1 MATKNLFTMPSFFF
15 VPHNRSKEE
24 LEHFI
29 RKLEQQALETAEERH
44 PIYIKAGLKD
54 AKLVLDVG
62 CGNGAVT
69 KDVCN
74 HTNGMVI
81 AIDDSLDMLEIAK
94 KMLEGV
100 RNVQLCLGDAHALPF
115 KDNTF
120 DIAICNLLLMWVKD
134 PQQVVNEMARVVKKG
149 GKVVASLEPDFG
161 GKIHWPPYPKVDEIF
176 AGRAIKN
183 RGGDPYIGRKLRM
196 LFVRAGL
203 KTEVGLGNLRIW
215 SCEEDKE
222 SYMRARDFY
231 WNVLRKEGLS
241 EEEIKKWEEHHLKS
255 IEEGIEFNF
264 FPQFYAIG
272 VKE

>member
-1 MATKNLFTMPSFFF
+1 M
-15 VPHNRSKEE
+15 PHNRSKEE

-81 AIDDSLDMLEIAK
+81 AVDDSIDMIEIAK
-94 KMLEGV
+94 KMLAGI
-100 RNVQLCLGDAHALPF
+100 RNVQLCLGDAHSLPF

-120 DIAICNLLLMWVKD
+120 DIAICNLLLMWVKN
-134 PQQVVNEMARVVKKG
+134 PQQVVNEMTRVVKKG

-176 AGRAIKN
+176 AGKAIKN
-183 RGGDPYIGRKLRM
+183 KGGDPYIGRKLRM
-196 LFVRAGL
+196 LFVKAGL

-215 SCEEDKE
+215 SCEEDKQ
-222 SYMRARDFY
+222 SYMRARQFY
-231 WNVLRKEGLS
+231 WNVLRREGLS
-241 EEEIKKWEEHHLKS
+241 EDEIKEWEKHYLKS

-272 VKE
+272 IKE

>member
-1 MATKNLFTMPSFFF
+1 M
-15 VPHNRSKEE
+15 PHNRSREE

-29 RKLEQQALETAEERH
+29 RKLEQQALETAEERE

-54 AKLVLDVG
+54 AFLILDVG

-69 KDVCN
+69 RDICS
-74 HTNGMVI
+74 HTAGHVI
-81 AIDDSLDMLEIAK
+81 AIDDSEEMVEIAG
-94 KMLEGV
+94 KMLVGV
-100 RNVQLCLGDAHALPF
+100 RNVTLCMGDAHSLPF

-120 DIAICNLLLMWVKD
+120 DIAICNLLLMWVRE
-134 PQQVVNEMARVVKKG
+134 PQTVVNEMARVVKHG

-161 GKIHWPPYPKVDEIF
+161 GKIHWPPYEGVDEIF

-203 KTEVGLGNLRIW
+203 KTEVGIGNMRIW
-215 SCEEDKE
+215 SCQEDLQ
-222 SYMRARDFY
+222 SYLKARDFY
-231 WNVLRKEGLS
+231 WNALRREGLS
-241 EEEIKKWEEHHLKS
+241 TEEIKKWEEHYMKS

-272 VKE
+272 IKE